1 MITMQSYTWEIHCK
15 FLLKSFDKKK
25 KCGSVMINGKHNC
38 CCLLLKQVINSYQLK
53 LTDVFT
59 GNNIKNTNAANIQ
72 SNFNH
77 W

>member
-1 MITMQSYTWEIHCK
+1 
-15 FLLKSFDKKK
+15 
-25 KCGSVMINGKHNC
+25 MINGKHNC

-59 GNNIKNTNAANIQ
+59 GNNIKNTNVAKIQ